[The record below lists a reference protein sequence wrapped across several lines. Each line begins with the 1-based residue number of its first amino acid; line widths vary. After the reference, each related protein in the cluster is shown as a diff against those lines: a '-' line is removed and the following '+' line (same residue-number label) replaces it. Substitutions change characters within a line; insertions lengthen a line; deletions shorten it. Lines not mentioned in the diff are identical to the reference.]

1 VLKATMKPRVI
12 ATAVLAASLLTA
24 CAQTPPPEP
33 LPELTFAHL
42 DKIQLNVASIEIIE
56 NYVPPLRGPNIEHL
70 FPLAPSDAARRW
82 SEDRLRALG
91 TEGRAQFV
99 IDTASVVETKLPVE
113 KGLRGAVTVDQQL
126 RYDATLTVTVTVE
139 IRNDRGFRQAFA
151 TASAERS
158 QTVPEDLTV
167 NERRAIQFRLV
178 EDLMAD
184 LDQALEAKIAEFL
197 SAYRL

>member
-1 VLKATMKPRVI
+1 M
-12 ATAVLAASLLTA
+12 
-24 CAQTPPPEP
+24 
-33 LPELTFAHL
+33 
-42 DKIQLNVASIEIIE
+42 
-56 NYVPPLRGPNIEHL
+56 
-70 FPLAPSDAARRW
+70 
-82 SEDRLRALG
+82 
-91 TEGRAQFV
+91 
-99 IDTASVVETKLPVE
+99 
-113 KGLRGAVTVDQQL
+113 
-126 RYDATLTVTVTVE
+126 TVTVE

>member
-1 VLKATMKPRVI
+1 MRQFSRTTR
-12 ATAVLAASLLTA
+12 VLAAMVLGAGLLAA

-42 DKIQLNVASIEIIE
+42 DSIKLNVASVEIVE

-70 FPLAPSDAARRW
+70 FPQPPSQVARRW
-82 SEDRLRALG
+82 AEDRLRALG

-99 IDTASVVETKLPVE
+99 VDTASVVETRLKVE
-113 KGLRGAVTVDQQL
+113 KGLRGAVTIDQAT
-126 RYDATLTVTVTVE
+126 RYDATLTVTLE

-167 NERRAIQFRLV
+167 NERWAIQHQLV
-178 EDLMAD
+178 EDLMID
-184 LDQALEAKIAEFL
+184 LNATLEAKIAEFL